1 MLVITQ
7 EREREKIARD
17 LHDGVG
23 QSLVALKINLGL
35 IKSKSKDEAQIC
47 QMDKTIRLA
56 DSTIEEIRNVI
67 YNLKPVELNRDGL
80 FISIRHLCDKLKE
93 ISGIE
98 FYCDIESDLPEWNE
112 TEKLNIYRIVQECLT
127 NVIKHSEATKVD
139 IHLYSTDDEIFVVCV
154 TDNGVGFESAN
165 VHSGFGLRTIQE
177 RAAVL
182 NAKIKIVSRPG
193 QGTSMILEVP
203 YEENQNIPR

>member
-1 MLVITQ
+1 MKCKTWSSSARQTCWQL
-7 EREREKIARD
+7 RRSGNGKKIARD

-35 IKSKSKDEAQIC
+35 IKSQSKDESQIC
-47 QMDKTIRLA
+47 QMDRTIKLA

-80 FISIRHLCDKLKE
+80 PKSIYHLCDKLKE
-93 ISGIE
+93 ISQIE
-98 FYCDIESDLPEWNE
+98 FHCDITNDLPEWNE

-127 NVIKHSEATKVD
+127 NVIKHSEASKVD
-139 IHLYSTDDEIFVVCV
+139 IDIFSPNDEIIVVSV
-154 TDNGVGFESAN
+154 TDNGIGFDNAN
-165 VHSGFGLRTIQE
+165 VHSGFGLGTIKE

-182 NAKIKIVSRPG
+182 TMQI
-193 QGTSMILEVP
+193 
-203 YEENQNIPR
+203 